1 MARIQVITSDDN
13 GGANACE
20 ALWYELATAALEGG
34 HHVTA
39 LISKRSS
46 SHGRV
51 VELKHEGLQLCYR
64 RSVPKGG
71 GLLSISH
78 KVWDR
83 AVASWFLSRRLAD
96 EVDFRLLNVGTL
108 VEAAV
113 EPWFTLLCGSRAP
126 YGVIIHNNPEIRDY
140 PPHLLERLRRVLLGA
155 KRVYF
160 VSNRLWA
167 NAEEQLLERI
177 PGARVIRNPANLSSK
192 LIEPWPAEDGCLRMA
207 AVGRLDA
214 FVKGQVRLLHA
225 LSTDSWKSREWKLSI
240 FGSGPDREKIESAVQ
255 FYGLRGKVEF
265 GGFVEDVRASVWK
278 HHHLLV
284 MPSMLEGMPLTLV
297 EAMVC
302 GRPALCSDVGGAREL
317 VQDGVNGFLAGSP
330 FAEQLREGLEKVWAR
345 RAELERLGRLAH
357 ADALGFL
364 PVNPGRVLMDEVMVA
379 IGERDSL
386 VLSESKGNAP
396 LP

>member
-1 MARIQVITSDDN
+1 MAKIQVITSDDN

-39 LISKRSS
+39 LIPKRSS
-46 SHGRV
+46 GHGRV
-51 VELKHEGLQLCYR
+51 VELKHEGLQVCHR
-64 RSVPKGG
+64 QSAPKGG
-71 GLLSISH
+71 GLLPISH

-83 AVASWFLSRRLAD
+83 TVASWFLSRRLAKA
-96 EVDFRLLNVGTL
+96 VDFRILNVGTL
-108 VEAAV
+108 VEAAM

-126 YGVIIHNNPEIRDY
+126 YGVIVHNNPEIRDY
-140 PPHLLERLRRVLLGA
+140 PPRLAEKLRRVLLGA

-160 VSNRLWA
+160 VSNRLRA

-177 PGARVIRNPANLSSK
+177 PGARVIRNPANLSSR
-192 LIEPWPAEDGCLRMA
+192 LIEPWPAKDGCLRMA

-225 LSTDSWKSREWKLSI
+225 LSTDSWRSREWKLTI

-330 FAEQLREGLEKVWAR
+330 FAEQIGEGLERVWNQRHDLR
-345 RAELERLGRLAH
+345 RMGQLAH
-357 ADALGFL
+357 EDAVRFL
-364 PVNPGRVLMDEVMVA
+364 PVDPGAKLLEDIMEVISA
-379 IGERDSL
+379 R
-386 VLSESKGNAP
+386 
-396 LP
+396 